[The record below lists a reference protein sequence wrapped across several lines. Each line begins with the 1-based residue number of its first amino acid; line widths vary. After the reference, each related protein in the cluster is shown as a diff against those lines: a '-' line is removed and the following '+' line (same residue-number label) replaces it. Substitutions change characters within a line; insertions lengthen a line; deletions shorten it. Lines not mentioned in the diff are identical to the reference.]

1 MQSAVKEGDT
11 RPPLKSAFDS
21 ARESSHERTWAASD
35 TNTRALG
42 LALKH
47 QLSQHS
53 PGPGGSQTP
62 SASGHES
69 MEVKGANAFEAEVCV
84 RALIALHSCSSEFAA
99 QWCEQPAAC

>member
-1 MQSAVKEGDT
+1 MQSAIKEGDT

-21 ARESSHERTWAASD
+21 ARESSHERTWAAGD
-35 TNTRALG
+35 KNTQALG

-53 PGPGGSQTP
+53 TGPGGSQTP

-69 MEVKGANAFEAEVCV
+69 LEVKGANAFEAEVCIH
-84 RALIALHSCSSEFAA
+84 ALTALHSL
-99 QWCEQPAAC
+99 